1 MINIVLGD
9 YQKMIENIIDFLR
22 GIKNRVKNIYL
33 NIKSILYWISIIKN
47 DRWYDYTFLDILVQ
61 YKLKQMEDGFR
72 NKSDMY
78 DSEIIVNQLSDTI
91 KDLDILI
98 NNSHNNNNEL
108 RKKVYSF
115 IGEKS
120 NTWWD

>member
-1 MINIVLGD
+1 
-9 YQKMIENIIDFLR
+9 MIENIIDFLR